1 MGLAIGG
8 PIALITYGSIKDA
21 IQSGQDMHF
30 SLDNFTTDVP
40 PAQLAQVCVP
50 TCIVRVWGGCL
61 CACDTMRVSGVL
73 CAVCCVPARAC
84 VGARTL
90 PPVRRPAPLS
100 ADVLRCW

>member
-50 TCIVRVWGGCL
+50 AFVCAHRARVRGMAVRV
-61 CACDTMRVSGVL
+61 
-73 CAVCCVPARAC
+73 
-84 VGARTL
+84 
-90 PPVRRPAPLS
+90 
-100 ADVLRCW
+100 